1 MNICPNCGS
10 NLKDG
15 DKFCRKCGTKVELR
29 NNDLKTLI
37 EKLDNKH

>member
-29 NNDLKTLI
+29 NNDFLGTENTDL
-37 EKLDNKH
+37 H